1 MLNNKQQL
9 SLIEL
14 SVITAISSIPFG
26 LVFTSQVILSAF
38 VGLLVGSLYRIL
50 DYAYRNR
57 KQLIKELDRADAR
70 RK

>member
-1 MLNNKQQL
+1 MLNNKRQL

-14 SVITAISSIPFG
+14 SVITMISSIPFG
-26 LVFTSQVILSAF
+26 LVFKSQIILSAF

-57 KQLIKELDRADAR
+57 KQFIKELDRVDAR
-70 RK
+70 KK